1 VQKRT
6 LIGVTV
12 SFVLFLS
19 SFLFTGQSGVY
30 FNVTA
35 LLVVLSGT
43 AGAILLSS
51 GWAGLQES
59 LGLAKAAYSAPQVS
73 RKLLIAQ
80 FLRLSLKLRKN
91 GFLRAEDRK
100 ELEYAP
106 LAGGLELLE
115 ENYGEE
121 EIREILG
128 AEMHYL
134 GVRNE
139 SGERVFRNMASFAPS
154 FGVAGSVI
162 GLVGLLV
169 GIGETDLILK
179 NIPVALIST
188 LYGVVLANFFLTPV
202 AEKIRKHTET
212 ELTYR
217 RVVLEGVVAL
227 SKGTD
232 FLRLHR
238 KLNSL
243 VQPEDRLEDVRL
255 VRRIKGTVFGDAPV
269 SMVRAARAVQVQ

>member
-6 LIGVTV
+6 LLGVAV
-12 SFVLFLS
+12 SFALFLS
-19 SFLFTGQSGVY
+19 SFLFTGQTAVY

-43 AGAILLSS
+43 AGASLLSS

-59 LGLAKAAYSAPQVS
+59 LGLAKDAYSAPRVS

-80 FLRLSLKLRKN
+80 LLRLSLKLKKN
-91 GFLRAEDRK
+91 GFLRSEDRK
-100 ELEYAP
+100 ELDYAP
-106 LAGGLELLE
+106 LGGGLELLE

-139 SGERVFRNMASFAPS
+139 AGERVFRNMASFAPS

-202 AEKIRKHTET
+202 AEKIRKHTDL

-227 SKGTD
+227 SRETD
-232 FLRLHR
+232 FLKLQR

-243 VQPEDRLEDVRL
+243 VQPEDRLEDVHI
-255 VRRIKGTVFGDAPV
+255 VRRIKGTVFGGAPV
-269 SMVRAARAVQVQ
+269 STAQAAQAAQAQ

>member
-59 LGLAKAAYSAPQVS
+59 VNLAKAAYSAPQVS

-91 GFLRAEDRK
+91 GFIRSEDRK

-106 LAGGLELLE
+106 LAGGLELVE

-139 SGERVFRNMASFAPS
+139 AGERVFRNMASFAPS

-227 SKGTD
+227 SRETD
-232 FLRLHR
+232 FLKLHR

-243 VQPEDRLEDVRL
+243 VQPEDRLEDVQL
-255 VRRIKGTVFGDAPV
+255 VRRIKGTVFGGAPV
-269 SMVRAARAVQVQ
+269 SPAQAAQVQ